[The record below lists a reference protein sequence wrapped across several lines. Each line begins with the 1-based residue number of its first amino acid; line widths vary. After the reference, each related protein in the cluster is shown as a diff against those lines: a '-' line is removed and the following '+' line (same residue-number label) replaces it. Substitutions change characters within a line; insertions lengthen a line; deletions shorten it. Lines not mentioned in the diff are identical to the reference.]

1 MCLILFQGADSMEKS
16 KRKINNKRDL
26 AYCEPE
32 KKIIRQKNRKAIA
45 KIIIFNLIFSRFQYC
60 SVNFR
65 QF

>member
-32 KKIIRQKNRKAIA
+32 KKNYSTEKPEHYRKDNYIQ
-45 KIIIFNLIFSRFQYC
+45 LDFQPFPILFC
-60 SVNFR
+60 
-65 QF
+65 

>member
-1 MCLILFQGADSMEKS
+1 MEKS

-32 KKIIRQKNRKAIA
+32 KKIIRQKNRETIA
-45 KIIIFNLIFSRFQYC
+45 KIIIFNLIFSRFQNC

>member
-32 KKIIRQKNRKAIA
+32 KKLFDRKTG
-45 KIIIFNLIFSRFQYC
+45 KLSLR
-60 SVNFR
+60 
-65 QF
+65 